1 MNKEESKE
9 KNHILFS
16 LIRIIGI
23 IRKEVFIWI
32 YKVFSTGGSYMKNK
46 EGIK

>member
-1 MNKEESKE
+1 MNKEESKG

-23 IRKEVFIWI
+23 IRKEV
-32 YKVFSTGGSYMKNK
+32 
-46 EGIK
+46 